1 MTAPLRDLLQRALGD
16 TVLLQREQGGGGMSR
31 VFLAR
36 DEALGRDVVVK
47 VLSPELAAGL
57 SAERFTREIKL
68 AASLQEPHIVPVLT
82 AGATSDGLPWFTMPF
97 VSGESLRVVLARG
110 AVPTAEALG
119 ILRNVAQALA
129 YAHARGIVHRDIKPD
144 NVLLSSGTAV
154 VADFGIAKALNA
166 SRTQANDTGNGFA
179 LTQAGMAIGTPAY
192 MAPEQATGD
201 SNTDHRADIYAWG
214 VLAYELLQGAHPF
227 ADRTTP
233 ATMTAA
239 HIATPAPALTASGA
253 SPAVRA
259 LVAQCL
265 AKDPNERPSS
275 MEAVLAALSTSG
287 EVTDATAGTAAPSR
301 APLALGVVALVA
313 LAAGALWWRA
323 QSPSSASSA
332 AATTPTAERDASLA
346 VIPFAS
352 VGGDTAN
359 TYLAEGIAD
368 ELTTVLSRVPGLRLA
383 GRATSAR
390 FKKSTLSAQ
399 QLGDTLGVRT
409 ILLGSLRRD
418 GNRVRVTA
426 ELSNASDGRV
436 LWQDT
441 FEQDARDV
449 FRMQELLAQAIGAQ
463 LQLRLG
469 GTAVS
474 AGTSNPEAYEQYLRG
489 MQVYRNRGPVFTDA
503 ERYFDAAIRADSS
516 FARAWAGKS
525 IALMATPYYALRH
538 MRDVIPVA
546 RVAAARALAL
556 DSLNPD
562 VHIALSAIAAEEF
575 DWANAERQAKRA
587 NALDSTNS
595 IASWR
600 LGFNRSN
607 QGRVA
612 DALVAFT
619 RARELDPLSGII
631 LAWEGATLASA
642 GRFGEGVAVAIRAH
656 DLAPTVMPIQTIM
669 LSTFAMA
676 GRHAEAAE
684 RAAELAP
691 LVSDPMYL
699 GGMARS
705 LAAVGKLREASSIA
719 QRLERMGNDVRGVW
733 YGRMSSRLVT
743 GDTSGALTAL
753 EAAAAI
759 DGDLVP
765 SVILAN
771 PWYDGIRTTPRFTAA
786 MKRYNLENSPLVQ
799 TNGGRLR

>member
-16 TVLLQREQGGGGMSR
+16 TVLLQRELGGGGMSR

-110 AVPTAEALG
+110 TVPTAEALG

-166 SRTQANDTGNGFA
+166 SRTQANDTGNGSA

-214 VLAYELLQGAHPF
+214 VLAYELLQGVHPF

-265 AKDPNERPSS
+265 AKDPDERPSS

-287 EVTDATAGTAAPSR
+287 EVTVAPARAAGQSR

-323 QSPSSASSA
+323 QSPSPASSA
-332 AATTPTAERDASLA
+332 AASTPTAERDASLA

-469 GTAVS
+469 GTTVS

-503 ERYFDAAIRADSS
+503 ERYFDAAIRADSL

-575 DWANAERQAKRA
+575 DWANAEREAKRA
-587 NALDSTNS
+587 IALDSTSS
-595 IASWR
+595 IAHWR

-631 LAWEGATLASA
+631 LAWEGATMASA
-642 GRFGEGVAVAIRAH
+642 GRFDEGVALAIRAH
-656 DLAPTVMPIQTIM
+656 DLAPTVAPIQTIM
-669 LSTFAMA
+669 LSAFAMA
-676 GRHAEAAE
+676 GRHSEGAE
-684 RAAELAP
+684 RAAKLAP
-691 LVSDPMYL
+691 LVSDPLYL
-699 GGMARS
+699 APMARA
-705 LAAVGKLREASSIA
+705 LAVGGQVGEATRIS
-719 QRLERMGNDVRGVW
+719 QRLERLGNDVRGVW

-743 GDTSGALTAL
+743 GDTSGALAAL
-753 EAAAAI
+753 EAAAAS

-771 PWYDGIRTTPRFTAA
+771 PWFDVIRTTPRFKAA
-786 MKRYNLENSPLVQ
+786 MKRYKLENSPLVQ
-799 TNGGRLR
+799 ASGGRLR

>member
-1 MTAPLRDLLQRALGD
+1 MTAPLRDQLQRSLGD
-16 TVLLQREQGGGGMSR
+16 TLLLQRELGGGGMSR

-57 SAERFTREIKL
+57 STERFTREIKL

-82 AGATSDGLPWFTMPF
+82 AGTTSDGLPWFTMPF
-97 VSGESLRVVLARG
+97 VAGESLRVVLTRG
-110 AVPTAEALG
+110 TVPTAEALG

-166 SRTQANDTGNGFA
+166 SRTQANNTGDGTA

-201 SNTDHRADIYAWG
+201 SSTDHRADIYAWG

-233 ATMTAA
+233 AAMTAA
-239 HIATPAPALTASGA
+239 HIATPAPAITALGA

-259 LVAQCL
+259 LIAQCL
-265 AKDPNERPSS
+265 AKDPAARPSS

-287 EVTDATAGTAAPSR
+287 EVSAAPTRASAQSR
-301 APLALGVVALVA
+301 TSLALLAVALVA
-313 LAAGALWWRA
+313 VAGGVAWWSSR
-323 QSPSSASSA
+323 SPAPASSASA
-332 AATTPTAERDASLA
+332 APATAESDASLA

-383 GRATSAR
+383 GRSTSAR
-390 FKKSTLSAQ
+390 FKNSALSAQ

-409 ILLGSLRRD
+409 ILLGSLRRE

-469 GTAVS
+469 STTVS

-525 IALMATPYYALRH
+525 IALMATPYYVLRH
-538 MRDVIPVA
+538 MRDVLPVA

-575 DWANAERQAKRA
+575 DWANAEREAKRA
-587 NALDSTNS
+587 ISLDSTNS
-595 IASWR
+595 IAYWR

-619 RARELDPLSGII
+619 RARVLDPLSAII

-642 GRFGEGVAVAIRAH
+642 GRFDEGVALAIRAH
-656 DLAPTVMPIQTIM
+656 DLAPTVAPIQTIM
-669 LSTFAMA
+669 LTALAMA
-676 GRHAEAAE
+676 GRHAEGAE
-684 RAAELAP
+684 RAAKLAP

-699 GGMARS
+699 GGMARA
-705 LAAVGKLREASSIA
+705 LAMGGQLGEATRIS
-719 QRLERMGNDVRGVW
+719 QRLERMGDDVRGVW
-733 YGRMSSRLVT
+733 YGRLSSRLVT
-743 GDTSGALTAL
+743 GDTSGALAAL
-753 EAAAAI
+753 EAAAAS

-771 PWYDGIRTTPRFTAA
+771 PWFDAIRTAPRFKAA

-799 TNGGRLR
+799 ANGGRLR

>member
-1 MTAPLRDLLQRALGD
+1 MTAPLRDQLQRSLGD
-16 TVLLQREQGGGGMSR
+16 TVLLQRELGGGGMSR
-31 VFLAR
+31 VFVAR
-36 DEALGRDVVVK
+36 DESLGRDVVVK

-97 VSGESLRVVLARG
+97 VTGESLRVRLARG

-166 SRTQANDTGNGFA
+166 SRTQANDGDGTA

-239 HIATPAPALTASGA
+239 HIATPAPAITASGA

-259 LVAQCL
+259 LIAQCL
-265 AKDPNERPSS
+265 AKDPAARPSR
-275 MEAVLAALSTSG
+275 MEAVLSALSTGG
-287 EVTDATAGTAAPSR
+287 EVTGATARTTAPSR
-301 APLALGVVALVA
+301 APIAMLAVALVA
-313 LAAGALWWRA
+313 LAGGAAWWRMR
-323 QSPSSASSA
+323 SPSPSSSA
-332 AATTPTAERDASLA
+332 AATAPTAESDASLA

-449 FRMQELLAQAIGAQ
+449 FRMQELLAQAIG
-463 LQLRLG
+463 
-469 GTAVS
+469 
-474 AGTSNPEAYEQYLRG
+474 
-489 MQVYRNRGPVFTDA
+489 
-503 ERYFDAAIRADSS
+503 
-516 FARAWAGKS
+516 
-525 IALMATPYYALRH
+525 
-538 MRDVIPVA
+538 
-546 RVAAARALAL
+546 
-556 DSLNPD
+556 
-562 VHIALSAIAAEEF
+562 
-575 DWANAERQAKRA
+575 
-587 NALDSTNS
+587 
-595 IASWR
+595 
-600 LGFNRSN
+600 
-607 QGRVA
+607 
-612 DALVAFT
+612 
-619 RARELDPLSGII
+619 
-631 LAWEGATLASA
+631 
-642 GRFGEGVAVAIRAH
+642 
-656 DLAPTVMPIQTIM
+656 
-669 LSTFAMA
+669 
-676 GRHAEAAE
+676 
-684 RAAELAP
+684 
-691 LVSDPMYL
+691 
-699 GGMARS
+699 
-705 LAAVGKLREASSIA
+705 
-719 QRLERMGNDVRGVW
+719 
-733 YGRMSSRLVT
+733 
-743 GDTSGALTAL
+743 
-753 EAAAAI
+753 
-759 DGDLVP
+759 
-765 SVILAN
+765 
-771 PWYDGIRTTPRFTAA
+771 
-786 MKRYNLENSPLVQ
+786 
-799 TNGGRLR
+799 